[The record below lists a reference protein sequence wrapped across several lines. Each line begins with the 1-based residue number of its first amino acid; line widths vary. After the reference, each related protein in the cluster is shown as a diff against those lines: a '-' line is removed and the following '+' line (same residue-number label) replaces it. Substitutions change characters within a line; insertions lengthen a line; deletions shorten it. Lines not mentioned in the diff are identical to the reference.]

1 MEKLFVEDRKNQ
13 FLLGVLFFTLSI
25 LTFGLSWAFLY
36 DEFIE
41 KHYMTNRRRLIKA
54 INDGSVSLIKRSPSD
69 PNLFSDIEMFDAV
82 HTNGDVYDLWLWTKE
97 NGVVKATISDDHI
110 GLFTGSIYA
119 RYLNNKLV
127 KTIKNKTQDERF

>member
-1 MEKLFVEDRKNQ
+1 
-13 FLLGVLFFTLSI
+13 
-25 LTFGLSWAFLY
+25 
-36 DEFIE
+36 
-41 KHYMTNRRRLIKA
+41 
-54 INDGSVSLIKRSPSD
+54 
-69 PNLFSDIEMFDAV
+69 MFDAV